1 MCLNHNAPR
10 HGLVH
15 YDQLQGGMCFSN
27 HLLVPKQSEMYS
39 VPGIALGTENIAL
52 NRVIVPVLTGR
63 RSKWLRDVAAKQ
75 MSNPYGKKNKRL
87 R

>member
-1 MCLNHNAPR
+1 
-10 HGLVH
+10 
-15 YDQLQGGMCFSN
+15 
-27 HLLVPKQSEMYS
+27 MYS

-75 MSNPYGKKNKRL
+75 MSNPYGEKNKRL